1 MCVSRHRAI
10 KGKPHFHCISNKF
23 VVSILFIGY
32 QYNNI
37 QNFNPRI
44 ILGLKPEFGS
54 KMRVCM
60 VWWWTDSECYLC
72 SIVWATARICLTS
85 WAIVVWSVLDW
96 IRALIRFLYS
106 RVNTMRKP
114 NFFVGNYFVFELSL
128 KFH

>member
-1 MCVSRHRAI
+1 MCIIPYFFSRYINGGGGSLSAKFTKTANYNKCLNSKKIVKNLCGCIDNVSVCVCVSRHRAI

-60 VWWWTDSECYLC
+60 VWW
-72 SIVWATARICLTS
+72 
-85 WAIVVWSVLDW
+85 
-96 IRALIRFLYS
+96 
-106 RVNTMRKP
+106 
-114 NFFVGNYFVFELSL
+114 
-128 KFH
+128 